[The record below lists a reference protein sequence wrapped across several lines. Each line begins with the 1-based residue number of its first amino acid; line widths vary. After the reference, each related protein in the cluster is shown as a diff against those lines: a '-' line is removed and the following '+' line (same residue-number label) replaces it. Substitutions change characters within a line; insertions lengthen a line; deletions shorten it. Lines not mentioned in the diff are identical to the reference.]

1 MKERPILIA
10 VIGYMIGIL
19 WGLYFNFSVALF
31 YIFIAAIYFILKT
44 FLSKNKWNI
53 LSPRRYI
60 RYIKVFFN
68 RKSIY
73 LIIIISI
80 ISNLIVD
87 FQNRG
92 YENVYNLY
100 NGFQNYWGFVSFM
113 VKFFYTDY
121 KMEVV
126 WNRRI

>member
-19 WGLYFNFSVALF
+19 WGLYFNFSVALL

-53 LSPRRYI
+53 LSPRRYF
-60 RYIKVFFN
+60 RYIKIFFN

-80 ISNLIVD
+80 ITNLIVN
-87 FQNRG
+87 FQN
-92 YENVYNLY
+92 E
-100 NGFQNYWGFVSFM
+100 
-113 VKFFYTDY
+113 K
-121 KMEVV
+121 
-126 WNRRI
+126 